1 MIKFDRERTIAI
13 AVLAVLLVVCLIA
26 PILSLKARSDSLQEL
41 ADAQDTLARLQTA
54 HRHAGGKDGKHE
66 AVEAA
71 PETAFL
77 NGQTMGLAG
86 AQLEAYLSQLASAEH
101 TSLVS
106 SGVQQPGHSEEKD
119 IVRIQATMDISY
131 DGLHTLLYKL
141 ETGIPYV
148 FVDGL
153 TLQPPSEAARH
164 GGRDSVIKASLNL
177 RALWRQAAP

>member
-13 AVLAVLLVVCLIA
+13 AVLASLLVVCVLA

-41 ADAQDTLARLQTA
+41 ADAQDTLARLQAA
-54 HRHAGGKDGKHE
+54 HRHAGGKE
-66 AVEAA
+66 AKPEGIEAA
-71 PETAFL
+71 PDTAFL
-77 NGQTMGLAG
+77 NGQTMGLAS

-106 SGVQQPGHSEEKD
+106 SGVQQASHSEEKD

-141 ETGIPYV
+141 ETGTPYV

-153 TLQPPSEAARH
+153 TLQPPSEAARR
-164 GGRDSVIKASLNL
+164 GGRDSMIKASLNL
-177 RALWRQAAP
+177 RALWRQAMH